1 MPGAGML
8 TEPKPGLSR
17 GGPYSPAPGP
27 VFRVAHGAEQDQL
40 SHTGVGRD
48 DAAPCQPAVRL

>member
-1 MPGAGML
+1 ML

-17 GGPYSPAPGP
+17 GGPYSPAPPRAPSSGS
-27 VFRVAHGAEQDQL
+27 RTEQDQL